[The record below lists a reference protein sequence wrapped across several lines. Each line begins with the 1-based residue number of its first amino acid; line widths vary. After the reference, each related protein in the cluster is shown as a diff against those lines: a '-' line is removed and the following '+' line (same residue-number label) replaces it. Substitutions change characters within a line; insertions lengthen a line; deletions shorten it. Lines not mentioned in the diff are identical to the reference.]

1 MAFVKTM
8 SIYNSIRTA
17 LDQGKRGVLATI
29 VRRVGATPRDAGA
42 KVFIEEGGN
51 LFGTIGGGCVEA
63 EAWQAAQTILQSG
76 KARLFHYA
84 MDGRQVED
92 EGMICGGNLDI
103 FMEPVLECYKELYE
117 SIQSAEKKGQRALV
131 VTRFDGQLYAKTLFT
146 AAGEVIG
153 DELDPGT
160 IAELTG
166 KFNEKKPILLNGL
179 IIEPVMPSS
188 VLYIYGAGHIS
199 QSISQIAKMVGFSV
213 KVMDD
218 RRDFANN
225 ERFSE
230 ADEIIVDDFD
240 FVSQHL
246 PKDGDPYAVIVT
258 RGHKHDAIVL
268 EEVLKVPHRYIGMI
282 GSKRKVHIIY
292 EALKAKGVDV
302 KLLTAVHAPIGIDI
316 NAETPEEI
324 ALSIVSELVK
334 VRGS

>member
-1 MAFVKTM
+1 M
-8 SIYNSIRTA
+8 SIYDTIRSC

-42 KVFIEEGGN
+42 KIFIEEGGK

-63 EAWQAAQTILQSG
+63 EAWQEAQTILQSG
-76 KARLFHYA
+76 TPKLFHYA

-92 EGMICGGNLDI
+92 EGMICGGSLDI
-103 FMEPVLECYKELYE
+103 FMEQVLARYKKLYE
-117 SIQSAEKKGQRALV
+117 AIQSAEKRGQRGLV
-131 VTRFDGQLYAKTLFT
+131 VTRLEGSLYAKTFINAT
-146 AAGEVIG
+146 GEMIG
-153 DELDPGT
+153 DELDLAT
-160 IAELTG
+160 ITELTD
-166 KFNEKKPILLNGL
+166 KMNDKKPSLSNGL

-188 VLYIYGAGHIS
+188 VVYIYGAGHIS
-199 QSISQIAKMVGFSV
+199 QSISKIAKMVGFYV
-213 KVMDD
+213 IVIDD
-218 RRDFANN
+218 RRDFAND
-225 ERFSE
+225 ERFPE

-240 FVSQHL
+240 FLSQHL
-246 PKDGDPYAVIVT
+246 PGDGEPYTVIVT

-292 EALKAKGVDV
+292 EAMKTKGVNEG
-302 KLLTAVHAPIGIDI
+302 LLAQVHAPIGIHI

-334 VRGS
+334 VRGG